1 VPYDQLFEDHI
12 SAQRAEMWIFGA
24 IAVLTAVVGLGVL
37 FGLINADG
45 LDGIT
50 KAAGLLVPN
59 ALSGFSITRITRAA
73 RRIAT
78 LAYMRRELAGLGR
91 LSEGEQLE
99 TRRLIQEFV
108 RSELIK
114 EPA

>member
-1 VPYDQLFEDHI
+1 
-12 SAQRAEMWIFGA
+12 MWIFGA
-24 IAVLTAVVGLGVL
+24 IAVLTAIVGLGVL
-37 FGLINADG
+37 FGFINADG

-59 ALSGFSITRITRAA
+59 ALSGFSVTRITRAA

-78 LAYMRRELAGLGR
+78 LAHMRRELSALAGLTDD
-91 LSEGEQLE
+91 EQQE
-99 TRRLIQEFV
+99 TRRLIQDFV
-108 RSELIK
+108 RSELLK